1 MSEKIETLK
10 AFTQQG
16 FLRLDQTFADT
27 WSLDPSDHDHNLTEE
42 QLDWKSCPEA
52 NTIRWNLTH
61 IINSWSVFVPRV
73 IMGDKEYKP
82 DGWPDAYVGNKSYSL
97 AKIMG
102 DLEEGK
108 AKLMKSL
115 DNLTDEVLAEEMD
128 WFFGK
133 QTKEFYIICAISELH
148 WHGGQIRAIRAVE
161 KRMHGII

>member
-1 MSEKIETLK
+1 MSEKIEMLK
-10 AFTQQG
+10 TFAQDG
-16 FLRLDQTFADT
+16 FLRLSVTLADT

-52 NTIRWNLTH
+52 NSIRWNLTH
-61 IINSWSVFVPRV
+61 IINSWSLFVPRV

-82 DGWPDAYVGNKSYSL
+82 DGWPDDYVGNKSYSL

-108 AKLMKSL
+108 AKLMKKL
-115 DNLTDEVLAEEMD
+115 DSLTDEVLAEEMD

-133 QTKEFYIICAISELH
+133 QTKEWYIRACAISELH
-148 WHGGQIRAIRAVE
+148 WHGGQIAAIRAIE
-161 KRMHGII
+161 KRMRG